1 MMKRRIIELVICF
14 LVGTLSYGQAPNWSV
29 NENNFEYSMTLVAFV
44 NIEGNNLSSTS
55 DMVGAFSNGELRGG
69 TNLTYVSNKDR
80 YYAYLTIFS
89 NNDTETINFQVYNS
103 VTDKVVDISKTI
115 NFEVSAHYGD
125 LVQAYS
131 FANPSLN
138 NGAEIVNFEFKN
150 VVTNNRT
157 TSGKNMT
164 LYADKGKNL
173 KELNAVF
180 ELSAGSRLLKG
191 GVVVASGSNALDFS
205 SPVAFQV
212 ISEDESK
219 LEEWTITVSYNA
231 EIGNV
236 TLYKKNAV
244 CYKGG
249 VIKVVSTVS
258 GSEVKLFKDL
268 TAYATQNIVNGE
280 TIFTNLGSG
289 NYTVKINSFE
299 KAIIINL
306 KE

>member
-1 MMKRRIIELVICF
+1 MKRRTIKLVICF

-44 NIEGNNLSSTS
+44 NIEGDNLSSTN

-103 VTDKVVDISKTI
+103 VTDKIVGISKTI

-138 NGAEIVNFEFKN
+138 SEAEIVNFEFEN
-150 VVTNNRT
+150 VFTNNRT
-157 TSGKNMT
+157 TSGNNMT
-164 LYADKGKNL
+164 LYTDNGQNL
-173 KELNAVF
+173 EGLNAVF
-180 ELSAGSRLLKG
+180 ELSTGSRLLKG
-191 GVVVASGSNALDFS
+191 GAVVESGSNALDFS

-212 ISEDESK
+212 ISEDESN

-231 EIGNV
+231 DIGDV

-249 VIKVVSTVS
+249 AIKVASTVS
-258 GSEVKLFKDL
+258 GGEVTLLKDL

-280 TIFTNLGSG
+280 TIFNNLESG

>member
-1 MMKRRIIELVICF
+1 MKRRTIKLVICF

-44 NIEGNNLSSTS
+44 NIEGDNLSSTN

-103 VTDKVVDISKTI
+103 VTDKIVGISKTI

-138 NGAEIVNFEFKN
+138 SEAEIVNFEFEN
-150 VVTNNRT
+150 VFTNNRT
-157 TSGKNMT
+157 TSGNNMT
-164 LYADKGKNL
+164 LYTDNGQNL
-173 KELNAVF
+173 EGLNAVF
-180 ELSAGSRLLKG
+180 ELSTGSRLLKG
-191 GVVVASGSNALDFS
+191 GAVVESGNNALDFS

-212 ISEDESK
+212 ISEDESN

-231 EIGNV
+231 DIGDV

-249 VIKVVSTVS
+249 AIKVASTVS
-258 GSEVKLFKDL
+258 GGEVTLLKDL

-280 TIFTNLGSG
+280 TIFNNLESG

>member
-1 MMKRRIIELVICF
+1 MMKRRTIELVICF

-44 NIEGNNLSSTS
+44 NIEGDNLSSTN

-103 VTDKVVDISKTI
+103 VTDKIVGISKTI

-138 NGAEIVNFEFKN
+138 SEAEIVNFEFEN
-150 VVTNNRT
+150 VFTNNRT
-157 TSGKNMT
+157 TSGNNMT
-164 LYADKGKNL
+164 LYTDNGQNL
-173 KELNAVF
+173 EGLNAVF
-180 ELSAGSRLLKG
+180 ELSTGSRLLKG
-191 GVVVASGSNALDFS
+191 GAVVESGNNALDFS

-212 ISEDESK
+212 ISEDESN

-231 EIGNV
+231 DIGDV

-249 VIKVVSTVS
+249 AIKVASTVS
-258 GSEVKLFKDL
+258 GGEVTLLKDL

-280 TIFTNLGSG
+280 TIFNNLESG

>member
-1 MMKRRIIELVICF
+1 MKRRTIELVICF

-44 NIEGNNLSSTS
+44 NIEGDNLSSTN

-103 VTDKVVDISKTI
+103 VTDKIVGISKTI

-138 NGAEIVNFEFKN
+138 SEAEIVNFEFEN
-150 VVTNNRT
+150 VFTNNRT
-157 TSGKNMT
+157 TSGNNMT
-164 LYADKGKNL
+164 LYTDNGQNL
-173 KELNAVF
+173 EGLNAVF
-180 ELSAGSRLLKG
+180 ELSTGSRLLKG
-191 GVVVASGSNALDFS
+191 GAVVESGNNALDFS

-212 ISEDESK
+212 ISEDESN

-231 EIGNV
+231 DIGDV

-249 VIKVVSTVS
+249 AIKVASTVS
-258 GSEVKLFKDL
+258 GGEVTLLKDL

-280 TIFTNLGSG
+280 TIFNNLESG

>member
-1 MMKRRIIELVICF
+1 MKRRTIELVICF

-44 NIEGNNLSSTS
+44 NIEGDNLSSTN

-103 VTDKVVDISKTI
+103 VTDKIVGISKTI

-138 NGAEIVNFEFKN
+138 SEAEIVNFEFEN
-150 VVTNNRT
+150 VFTNNRT
-157 TSGKNMT
+157 TSGNNMT
-164 LYADKGKNL
+164 LYTDNGQNL
-173 KELNAVF
+173 EGLNAVF
-180 ELSAGSRLLKG
+180 ELSTGSRLLKG
-191 GVVVASGSNALDFS
+191 GAVVESGNNALDFS

-212 ISEDESK
+212 ISEDESN

-231 EIGNV
+231 DIGDV

-249 VIKVVSTVS
+249 AIKVASTVS
-258 GSEVKLFKDL
+258 GGEVTLFKDL

-280 TIFTNLGSG
+280 TIFNNLESG
-289 NYTVKINSFE
+289 NYTVKISSFE

>member
-1 MMKRRIIELVICF
+1 MKRRTIELVICF

-44 NIEGNNLSSTS
+44 NIEGDNLSSTS

-69 TNLTYVSNKDR
+69 TKLTYVSNKDR

-89 NNDTETINFQVYNS
+89 NTDTETINFQVYNS
-103 VTDKVVDISKTI
+103 VTDKIVDINKTI

-138 NGAEIVNFEFKN
+138 SGVEIVNFEFKN
-150 VVTNNRT
+150 VFTNNRT
-157 TSGKNMT
+157 TSENNMT
-164 LYADKGKNL
+164 LYADNGQNL
-173 KELNAVF
+173 ESLNAVF
-180 ELSAGSRLLKG
+180 ELSTGARLLKG
-191 GVVVASGSNALDFS
+191 GAVVVSGNNALDFS
-205 SPVAFQV
+205 SPIAFQV
-212 ISEDESK
+212 ISEDESN

-231 EIGNV
+231 DIGDV

-249 VIKVVSTVS
+249 AIKVASTVS
-258 GSEVKLFKDL
+258 GSEVTLFKDL
-268 TAYATQNIVNGE
+268 TAYAAQNIVNGE
-280 TIFTNLGSG
+280 TIFTNLESG

>member
-1 MMKRRIIELVICF
+1 MKRRTIELVICF

-44 NIEGNNLSSTS
+44 NIEGDNLSSTS

-69 TNLTYVSNKDR
+69 TKLTYVSNKDR

-89 NNDTETINFQVYNS
+89 NTDTETINFQVYNS
-103 VTDKVVDISKTI
+103 VTDKIVDINKTI

-138 NGAEIVNFEFKN
+138 SGVEIVNFEFKN
-150 VVTNNRT
+150 VFTNNRT
-157 TSGKNMT
+157 TSENNMT
-164 LYADKGKNL
+164 LYADNGQNL
-173 KELNAVF
+173 ESLNAVF
-180 ELSAGSRLLKG
+180 ELSTGARLLKG
-191 GVVVASGSNALDFS
+191 GAVVVSGNNALDFS
-205 SPVAFQV
+205 SPIAFQV
-212 ISEDESK
+212 ISEDESN

-231 EIGNV
+231 DIGDV

-249 VIKVVSTVS
+249 AIKVASTVS
-258 GSEVKLFKDL
+258 GSEVTLFKDL
-268 TAYATQNIVNGE
+268 TAYAAQNIVNGE
-280 TIFTNLGSG
+280 TIFTNLESG
-289 NYTVKINSFE
+289 NYTVKISSFE

>member
-1 MMKRRIIELVICF
+1 
-14 LVGTLSYGQAPNWSV
+14 
-29 NENNFEYSMTLVAFV
+29 MTLVAFV
-44 NIEGNNLSSTS
+44 NIEGDNLSSTN

-103 VTDKVVDISKTI
+103 VTDKIVGISKTI

-138 NGAEIVNFEFKN
+138 SEAEIVNFEFEN
-150 VVTNNRT
+150 VFTNNRT
-157 TSGKNMT
+157 TSGNNMT
-164 LYADKGKNL
+164 LYTDNGQNL
-173 KELNAVF
+173 EGLNAVF
-180 ELSAGSRLLKG
+180 ELSTGSRLLKG
-191 GVVVASGSNALDFS
+191 GAVVESGNNALDFS

-212 ISEDESK
+212 ISEDESN

-231 EIGNV
+231 DIGDV

-249 VIKVVSTVS
+249 AIKVASTVS
-258 GSEVKLFKDL
+258 GGEVTLLKDL

-280 TIFTNLGSG
+280 TIFNNLESG